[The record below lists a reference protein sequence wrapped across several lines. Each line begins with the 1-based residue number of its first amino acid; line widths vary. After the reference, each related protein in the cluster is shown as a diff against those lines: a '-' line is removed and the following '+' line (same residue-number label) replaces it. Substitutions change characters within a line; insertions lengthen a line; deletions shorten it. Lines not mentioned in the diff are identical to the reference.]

1 MSKNMR
7 KIYVT
12 AWWVTIMLII
22 VDVIWA
28 YRVDFRIAKGSL
40 VESAQMLS
48 VVLAVTAASWL
59 ASRPSYKVPAR
70 KAFYE
75 NVAQS
80 FQWIALLSVFTHAGA
95 LLQYLAVA
103 TDLPLV
109 SDALVSIDAAL
120 GFHWLQA
127 YRWVTANPG
136 WHAVLGFAYAS
147 GSVQL
152 LAIPIILTLTSN
164 SKDYAEFAVQ
174 FIAAVFVSILIAA
187 WLPAESA
194 FLHFDI
200 RDPGTIS
207 TVSDF
212 APLRSGVVRE
222 LAFAS
227 SQGLISFPSLH
238 TILALCFAYSLRHV
252 RFVFPVGIVLNG
264 MMIVSTPTQGGH
276 YLCDVLSGLVIGV
289 LLIYLVR
296 KGFAGQRTAARV
308 APSNGI
314 DDARNGLVNS

>member
-1 MSKNMR
+1 MSNNMR

-12 AWWVTIMLII
+12 AWLVTIILII

-28 YRVDFRIAKGSL
+28 CRVDFRIAKGSL
-40 VESAQMLS
+40 VQSAQVLS
-48 VVLAVTAASWL
+48 AVLAVTVASRL

-80 FQWIALLSVFTHAGA
+80 MQWIALMLVFMHAGA

-120 GFHWLQA
+120 GFHWLQT
-127 YRWVTANPG
+127 YGWVRANPG
-136 WHAVLGFAYAS
+136 WHAVLQFAYVS

-164 SKDYAEFAVQ
+164 SKDYAEFTVQ
-174 FIAAVFVSILIAA
+174 FIVAVVVSILIAA

-194 FLHFDI
+194 FLHFDV

-227 SQGLISFPSLH
+227 SQGPFPFRRF
-238 TILALCFAYSLRHV
+238 TRSLRCAS
-252 RFVFPVGIVLNG
+252 RIRCG
-264 MMIVSTPTQGGH
+264 MCASSSRSAS
-276 YLCDVLSGLVIGV
+276 C
-289 LLIYLVR
+289 
-296 KGFAGQRTAARV
+296 
-308 APSNGI
+308 
-314 DDARNGLVNS
+314 

>member
-1 MSKNMR
+1 MR

-12 AWWVTIMLII
+12 AWSVTIMLII

-28 YRVDFRIAKGSL
+28 YRVDFRIAEGSL
-40 VESAQMLS
+40 VQSVQMLF
-48 VVLAVTAASWL
+48 VVLVLTGASWL

-95 LLQYLAVA
+95 LFQYLAVA

-109 SDALVSIDAAL
+109 SDALISIDAAL
-120 GFHWLQA
+120 GFHWLQT

-147 GSVQL
+147 GSAQL
-152 LAIPIILTLTSN
+152 LAIPIILALTSN

-174 FIAAVFVSILIAA
+174 FIVAVFVSILIAA

-212 APLRSGVVRE
+212 APLRSGAVRE

-289 LLIYLVR
+289 VVIYVVR
-296 KGFAGQRTAARV
+296 KWFAGQRLSARV
-308 APSNGI
+308 APENGI